1 MNALSPELPDELIEA
16 FVDAGTGR
24 GHSLLMSVGDRAFYA
39 GAGLKARAGQD
50 GAGLKAWAGQDRAGK
65 PFQMLLSRV
74 QRRIFEVVPDTVK
87 PTIAAGNGAAIAGG
101 GFGPSIPRRAACVVT

>member
-24 GHSLLMSVGDRAFYA
+24 GHSLLISVGDQAFYA
-39 GAGLKARAGQD
+39 GAGLKAR
-50 GAGLKAWAGQDRAGK
+50 AGQDRAGK

-87 PTIAAGNGAAIAGG
+87 PTIGARNGAAIAGG
-101 GFGPSIPRRAACVVT
+101 GFRPSIPRRAACVVT